1 MKTLLI
7 KTMDI
12 MAYICFGILLFVC
25 LLSVIGGGVVEA
37 LIIFVVGMIALSLVF
52 SFWAVITNILD
63 EKKKTNALLAQML
76 DKMETKG

>member
-7 KTMDI
+7 KTMDM
-12 MAYICFGILLFVC
+12 MAYICFGLLLFVC

-37 LIIFVVGMIALSLVF
+37 VIIFVVGMIALSLVF

-76 DKMETKG
+76 DKMENKV